1 MTFRSPEMT
10 DAKEPSLLL
19 KNISK
24 SFSGVQVLN
33 SVDFSLYSGE
43 VHVLVGENGAGKS
56 TLMKILAGAYQHDS
70 GDIIIDGVPHLRW
83 NPAIARSKGVGMVY
97 QEFNL
102 LPYRSVAENV
112 FLGKEELKFNLLL
125 NKKKMHEIASQQL
138 EAIGIK
144 VDTRSDIRHL
154 GVAQQ
159 QMIEIAKAL
168 LCDVRFLV
176 LDEPT
181 SALTFLEIDRLF
193 ETIQHLKS
201 KGVGVIYISHKMG
214 EGQAIGDRITV
225 LRDGKHIGT
234 MPVAESSTDKI
245 IKMMI
250 GREIKDL
257 FPRHLREPGKLALKI
272 NDIGTKA
279 KLKNVSLEIR
289 YGEIVGITG
298 LMGAGRTETARAIFG
313 LDPYSSGSIEIDGK
327 NVNRM
332 IPSLAIKRGIGYVSE
347 DRKQDGIFKNL
358 GIMENIS
365 MAGLG
370 KYFRSGIL
378 KRKKEVEIAQKFIKT
393 LSIHPPN
400 LKKRVQFL
408 SGGNQQKVVMARWLA
423 LEPRILILDEPT
435 RGIDVGSKTEIH
447 ALIDKLA
454 NQGNAI
460 LMISSELPEILGMSD
475 RIYVMRDGS
484 IAGEFDRNTDSEE
497 LIRCAMGE
505 KSCKE

>member
-1 MTFRSPEMT
+1 MIDSN
-10 DAKEPSLLL
+10 EPALFL
-19 KNISK
+19 KRISK

-33 SVDFSLYSGE
+33 SVDFSLYPGE

-56 TLMKILAGAYQHDS
+56 TLMKILAGAYQSDS
-70 GDIIIDGVPHLRW
+70 GDIIIDGVSQTRW

-102 LPYRSVAENV
+102 LPYRNVAENV
-112 FLGKEELKFNLLL
+112 FLGKEELTLNFFL
-125 NKKKMHEIASQQL
+125 NKKRMHEVASQQL
-138 EAIGIK
+138 ETIGIK

-181 SALTFLEIDRLF
+181 SALTFFEIDRLF

-225 LRDGKHIGT
+225 LRDGRLIGT
-234 MPVAESSTDKI
+234 MPVSECTTDKI

-257 FPRHLREPGKLALKI
+257 FPRHFCAPGKVALTIK
-272 NDIGTKA
+272 DIGTKA
-279 KLKNVSLEIR
+279 KLKNVSLNVR
-289 YGEIVGITG
+289 YGEIVGVTG

-313 LDPYSSGSIEIDGK
+313 LDQHTSGSIEIDGESVHK
-327 NVNRM
+327 I

-358 GIMENIS
+358 GIMENIT

-370 KYFRSGIL
+370 KYFRKGIL
-378 KRKKEVEIAQKFIKT
+378 QKKKEVEIAEKFIKS
-393 LSIHPPN
+393 LSIHPPS

-423 LEPRILILDEPT
+423 MEPKILILDEPT
-435 RGIDVGSKTEIH
+435 RGVDVGSKTEIH
-447 ALIDKLA
+447 ALIDQLA
-454 NQGNAI
+454 NEGNAI

-484 IAGEFDRNTDSEE
+484 IAGEFDRNADSEQ

-505 KSCKE
+505 QACKE

>member
-1 MTFRSPEMT
+1 MIDSS
-10 DAKEPSLLL
+10 EPALLL
-19 KNISK
+19 RNISK
-24 SFSGVQVLN
+24 SFSSVQVLN
-33 SVDFSLYSGE
+33 KVDFSLYPGE

-56 TLMKILAGAYQHDS
+56 TLMKILAGAYQCDS
-70 GDIIIDGVPHLRW
+70 GDIVIDGVSQTRW
-83 NPAIARSKGVGMVY
+83 NPSIARAKGVGMVY

-102 LPYRSVAENV
+102 LPYRNVAENV
-112 FLGKEELKFNLLL
+112 FLGKEELKLNFFL

-138 EAIGIK
+138 ETIGIK

-181 SALTFLEIDRLF
+181 SALTFFEIDRLF
-193 ETIQHLKS
+193 ETIQHLKA
-201 KGVGVIYISHKMG
+201 KGVGIIYISHKMG
-214 EGQAIGDRITV
+214 EGQTIGDRITV
-225 LRDGKHIGT
+225 LRDGRHIGT
-234 MPVAESSTDKI
+234 MPVAESTTDKI

-257 FPRHLREPGKLALKI
+257 FPRHFCAPGKTALTI
-272 NDIGTKA
+272 NNIGTKA
-279 KLKNVSLEIR
+279 KLKNVSLKVR
-289 YGEIVGITG
+289 YGEIVGVTG

-313 LDPYSSGSIEIDGK
+313 LDQHTSGTIEINGE
-327 NVNRM
+327 NVQKI
-332 IPSLAIKRGIGYVSE
+332 IPSLAINRGIGYVSE

-358 GIMENIS
+358 GIMENIT

-370 KYFRSGIL
+370 KYFRKGIL
-378 KRKKEVEIAQKFIKT
+378 KRKKEVAIAEKFVRS

-423 LEPRILILDEPT
+423 MEPKILILDEPT
-435 RGIDVGSKTEIH
+435 RGVDVGSKTEIH

-454 NQGNAI
+454 NEGNAI

-484 IAGEFDRNTDSEE
+484 IAGEFDRNTDSEQ

-505 KSCKE
+505 QACK

>member
-1 MTFRSPEMT
+1 MVDDKKP
-10 DAKEPSLLL
+10 ALLL

-24 SFSGVQVLN
+24 SFSIVQVLN
-33 SVDFSLYSGE
+33 NVDFSLNSGE

-56 TLMKILAGAYQHDS
+56 TLMKILAGAYRHDS
-70 GDIIIDGVPHLRW
+70 GEIIIDGEPQIRW

-102 LPYRSVAENV
+102 LPYRNVAENV
-112 FLGKEELKFNLLL
+112 FLGKEEMKYSLLL
-125 NKKKMHEIASQQL
+125 NKKKMHEMASQQL

-144 VDTRSDIRHL
+144 VDTWSDVRHL

-168 LCDVRFLV
+168 LSDVRFLV

-193 ETIQHLKS
+193 ETIQQLKS
-201 KGVGVIYISHKMG
+201 QGVGIIYISHKMG
-214 EGQAIGDRITV
+214 EGQSIGDRITV
-225 LRDGKHIGT
+225 LRDGRHIGT
-234 MPVAESSTDKI
+234 MPIAESSTDKI

-257 FPRHLREPGKLALKI
+257 FPRHFREPGTIALKVD
-272 NDIGTKA
+272 NIGTKA
-279 KLKNVSLEIR
+279 KLKNVSLSVR
-289 YGEIVGITG
+289 YGEIVGVTG

-313 LDPYSSGSIEIDGK
+313 LDQHTTGSIEIDGK
-327 NVNRM
+327 KMNRM
-332 IPSLAIKRGIGYVSE
+332 SPSLAIKYSLGYVSE
-347 DRKQDGIFKNL
+347 DRKQDGIYKNL
-358 GIMENIS
+358 GIMENIT

-370 KYFRSGIL
+370 KYFRKGIL
-378 KRKKEVEIAQKFIKT
+378 IKKKEISIAEKFIKS
-393 LSIHPPN
+393 LNIHPPN
-400 LKKRVQFL
+400 LRKKVQFL

-475 RIYVMRDGS
+475 RIYVMRDGF
-484 IAGEFDRNTDSEE
+484 IAGEFDRRADSEE

-505 KSCKE
+505 QACKD

>member
-1 MTFRSPEMT
+1 MEDSR
-10 DAKEPSLLL
+10 EPALLL
-19 KNISK
+19 KGISK

-33 SVDFSLYSGE
+33 NVDFSLYPGE

-56 TLMKILAGAYQHDS
+56 TLMKILAGAYQCDS
-70 GDIIIDGVPHLRW
+70 GDIVIDGAPQSRW
-83 NPAIARSKGVGMVY
+83 NPAIARAKGVGMVY

-102 LPYRSVAENV
+102 LPYRNVAENV
-112 FLGKEELKFNLLL
+112 FLGKEELRLNFFL
-125 NKKKMHEIASQQL
+125 NKKKMHEIASRQL
-138 EAIGIK
+138 ETIGIK
-144 VDTRSDIRHL
+144 VDTHSNIRHL

-181 SALTFLEIDRLF
+181 SALTFFEIDRLF

-201 KGVGVIYISHKMG
+201 KGVGIIYISHKMG
-214 EGQAIGDRITV
+214 EGQTIGDRITV
-225 LRDGKHIGT
+225 LRDGKRIGT
-234 MPVAESSTDKI
+234 MPVAESTTDKV

-257 FPRHLREPGKLALKI
+257 FPRHFCSPGKTALTI
-272 NDIGTKA
+272 TDISTKA
-279 KLKNVSLEIR
+279 KLKNVSLNVR
-289 YGEIVGITG
+289 YGEIVGVTG
-298 LMGAGRTETARAIFG
+298 LMGAGRTEMARAVFG
-313 LDPYSSGSIEIDGK
+313 LDQRNSGSIEIDGEK
-327 NVNRM
+327 IARI
-332 IPSLAIKRGIGYVSE
+332 IPSQAIKRGVGYVSE

-358 GIMENIS
+358 GIMENIT

-370 KYFRSGIL
+370 KFFKKGIL
-378 KRKKEVEIAQKFIKT
+378 KKSKEVEIAEKFIQS

-423 LEPRILILDEPT
+423 MEPKILILDEPT
-435 RGIDVGSKTEIH
+435 RGVDVGSKTEIH
-447 ALIDKLA
+447 TLIDQLA

-484 IAGEFDRNTDSEE
+484 VAGEFDRNADSEQ

-505 KSCKE
+505 QACNE

>member
-1 MTFRSPEMT
+1 MEDDKKP
-10 DAKEPSLLL
+10 ALLL

-24 SFSGVQVLN
+24 SFSVVQVLN
-33 SVDFSLYSGE
+33 NVDFSLCPGE

-70 GDIIIDGVPHLRW
+70 GEIIIDGEAQTRW
-83 NPAIARSKGVGMVY
+83 NPAIARTKGVGMVY

-102 LPYRSVAENV
+102 LPYRNVAENV
-112 FLGKEELKFNLLL
+112 FLGKEALQYGIVL
-125 NKKKMHEIASQQL
+125 NKKKMHELASQQL

-144 VDTRSDIRHL
+144 VDTRSNIRHL

-168 LCDVRFLV
+168 LSDVRFLV

-201 KGVGVIYISHKMG
+201 KGVGIIYISHKMS
-214 EGQAIGDRITV
+214 EGQTIGDRITV
-225 LRDGKHIGT
+225 LRDGRHIGT
-234 MPVAESSTDKI
+234 MPIAESSPDKI

-257 FPRHLREPGKLALKI
+257 FPRHYRDPGEIALKVSNFGAKTKIKDI
-272 NDIGTKA
+272 N
-279 KLKNVSLEIR
+279 LQVR
-289 YGEIVGITG
+289 YGEIVGVTG
-298 LMGAGRTETARAIFG
+298 LMGAGRTETVRAIFG
-313 LDPYSSGSIEIDGK
+313 LDQHTTGSIE
-327 NVNRM
+327 VNGIKIKKM
-332 IPSLAIKRGIGYVSE
+332 SPSLAIKRGLGYVSE
-347 DRKQDGIFKNL
+347 DRKKDGIYKNL
-358 GIMENIS
+358 GIMENIT

-370 KYFRSGIL
+370 KYFRKGIL
-378 KRKKEVEIAQKFIKT
+378 KRKKEISISEKFVT
-393 LSIHPPN
+393 SLNIHPPN
-400 LKKRVQFL
+400 LKKRVQYL

-454 NQGNAI
+454 NEGNAI

-484 IAGEFDRNTDSEE
+484 IAGEFDRKADSEE

-505 KSCKE
+505 QACEG

>member
-1 MTFRSPEMT
+1 MIDSNAP
-10 DAKEPSLLL
+10 ALLL
-19 KNISK
+19 KGISK

-33 SVDFSLYSGE
+33 NVDLSLYSGE

-70 GDIIIDGVPHLRW
+70 GEIIIDGVPRTRW
-83 NPAIARSKGVGMVY
+83 NPAIARMNGVGMVY

-102 LPYRSVAENV
+102 LPYRNVAENV
-112 FLGKEELKFNLLL
+112 FLGKEELKLNLFL

-181 SALTFLEIDRLF
+181 SALTFFEIDRLF

-201 KGVGVIYISHKMG
+201 KGVGIIYISHKMG
-214 EGQAIGDRITV
+214 EGQTIGDRITV

-234 MPVAESSTDKI
+234 MPVAECSTDKI

-257 FPRHLREPGKLALKI
+257 FPRHYCKPGKVALSI
-272 NDIGTKA
+272 SGVGTKQ
-279 KLKNVSLEIR
+279 KLKNVSLNVR
-289 YGEIVGITG
+289 YGEIVGVTG

-313 LDPYSSGSIEIDGK
+313 LDQHNSGSIEIDGE
-327 NVNRM
+327 NINRM

-358 GIMENIS
+358 GIMENIT

-370 KYFRSGIL
+370 KYFKNGIL
-378 KRKKEVEIAQKFIKT
+378 KRKKEVAIAEKFVRS

-435 RGIDVGSKTEIH
+435 RGVDVGSKTEIH
-447 ALIDKLA
+447 TLIDQLA
-454 NQGNAI
+454 NEGNAI
-460 LMISSELPEILGMSD
+460 LMISSELPEVLGMSD
-475 RIYVMRDGS
+475 RIYVMRDGT
-484 IAGEFDRNTDSEE
+484 IAGEFDRHSDSEQ

-505 KSCKE
+505 QSCKE